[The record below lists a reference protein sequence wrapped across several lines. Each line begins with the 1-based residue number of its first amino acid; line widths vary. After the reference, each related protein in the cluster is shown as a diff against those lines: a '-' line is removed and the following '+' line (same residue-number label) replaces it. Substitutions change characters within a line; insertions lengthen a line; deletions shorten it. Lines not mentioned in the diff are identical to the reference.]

1 MAGGPG
7 LFQLGASLNLW
18 YFSLCM
24 FTLIVFT
31 LVLELVVEGMEH
43 VIEGWD
49 NEHYMDIF
57 NKVLAELMILG
68 TISFLIFGGEQIFEL
83 YNEVDVKPL

>member
-1 MAGGPG
+1 M
-7 LFQLGASLNLW
+7 FQLGASLNLW

-24 FTLIVFT
+24 FTLIAFT
-31 LVLELVVEGMEH
+31 LLLELPLGW
-43 VIEGWD
+43 IERTIEDWD

-83 YNEVDVKPL
+83 NKQVCSVISVVNPFF